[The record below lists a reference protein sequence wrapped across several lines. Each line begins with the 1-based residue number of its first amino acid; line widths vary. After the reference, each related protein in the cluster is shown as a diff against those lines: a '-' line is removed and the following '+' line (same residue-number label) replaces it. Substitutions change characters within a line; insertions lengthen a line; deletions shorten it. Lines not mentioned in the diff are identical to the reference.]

1 MKLKYLVQ
9 TDEKY
14 LFANCLNDLGSYY
27 GVTVSGIKYKIK
39 NKLIDIHKID
49 TRLQD
54 LNYEYTINKYGV
66 VTVDKSVVDKLVVN
80 KLVVDKKTV
89 DKSTDKSVDKSVDTS
104 MDNVLDK
111 KVDKSLKV
119 VAQAKPTV
127 KSRSIKYI
135 VNKK

>member
-49 TRLQD
+49 TRLQN
-54 LNYEYTINKYGV
+54 LNYEYMIDKYGV
-66 VTVDKSVVDKLVVN
+66 VTVDKLVVDKLVMDKLVVN
-80 KLVVDKKTV
+80 KLVDKP
-89 DKSTDKSVDKSVDTS
+89 VDKSVKDRPS
-104 MDNVLDK
+104 V
-111 KVDKSLKV
+111 
-119 VAQAKPTV
+119 
-127 KSRSIKYI
+127 RSSCIKYVI
-135 VNKK
+135 NER